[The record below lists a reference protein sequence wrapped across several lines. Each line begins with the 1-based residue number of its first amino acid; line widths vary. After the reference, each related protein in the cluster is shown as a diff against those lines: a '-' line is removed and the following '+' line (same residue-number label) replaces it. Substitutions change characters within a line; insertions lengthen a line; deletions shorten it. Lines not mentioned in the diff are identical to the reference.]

1 MAYFGGDSSHEC
13 SPVTAIV
20 APPHMFR
27 VVVAAGGTGGHIF
40 PAVAV
45 VEQLELLTNGA
56 CSTIFLGSTGRM
68 EASLIPKLG
77 YQYVPMPINGFKGL
91 SLSTLSLPFN
101 VLASIRIAHNVIRKQ
116 KPHAVIC
123 TGAYVSYPV
132 GIAAMLQRIPL
143 IVLESN
149 LNPGK
154 TNARLAPRAR
164 AVVLAFEESLDFY
177 PKKMESKLH
186 ILGNPVRMQIKT
198 ETSQGCARLL
208 FGLKEDVP
216 TVLVFGGSL
225 GSRTINAEIE
235 RLLPVIAGR
244 PWQVLWQTGKGYIP
258 AVALPDNVRVVPFL
272 DDMGS
277 AYAAADVVVS
287 RSGATTI
294 AELGIVGKP
303 AILIPLPSAS
313 TNEQQHNASVVAKN
327 GGARVVADASLQE
340 SLLTTI
346 DGIMN
351 SPAQRTFMSMSM
363 IALGKPNAAADCA
376 KLVLQCGGWQGGV
389 T

>member
-1 MAYFGGDSSHEC
+1 MAYFGGASSNEC

-20 APPHMFR
+20 APPHTFR

-56 CSTIFLGSTGRM
+56 CSTVFLGSTDRM
-68 EASLIPKLG
+68 EATLIPKLG
-77 YQYVPMPINGFKGL
+77 YQFVPMPIVGYKGL
-91 SLSTLSLPFN
+91 ALSTLSLPFN
-101 VLASIRIAHNVIRKQ
+101 VLASIRIAREVIRKQ

-132 GIAAMLQRIPL
+132 GIAAMLLRIPL

-154 TNARLAPRAR
+154 TNSRLAHRAR
-164 AVVLAFEESLDFY
+164 AVVLAFEESFDFY
-177 PKKMESKLH
+177 HEKLASKLH
-186 ILGNPVRMQIKT
+186 VLGNPVRTQINT
-198 ETSQGCARLL
+198 EIPQGAARRH
-208 FGLKEDVP
+208 FGLKEDVA

-225 GSRTINAEIE
+225 GARTINSEIE
-235 RLLPVIAGR
+235 RLLPTIAGR
-244 PWQVLWQTGKGYIP
+244 PWQMLWQTGKGFTP
-258 AVALPDNVRVVPFL
+258 ASSLPENVRVVPFL

-277 AYAAADVVVS
+277 AYAAADLIVA

-303 AILIPLPSAS
+303 AILVPLPSAS

-327 GGARVVADASLQE
+327 GGAVVVADGSLQE
-340 SLLTTI
+340 SLLSTI
-346 DGIMN
+346 DDIMN
-351 SPAQRTFMSMSM
+351 SPAQRTYMSMSM
-363 IALGKPNAAADCA
+363 TALGKPNAAIDCA
-376 KLVLQCGGWQGGV
+376 KLILKCGGWQGGLA
-389 T
+389 